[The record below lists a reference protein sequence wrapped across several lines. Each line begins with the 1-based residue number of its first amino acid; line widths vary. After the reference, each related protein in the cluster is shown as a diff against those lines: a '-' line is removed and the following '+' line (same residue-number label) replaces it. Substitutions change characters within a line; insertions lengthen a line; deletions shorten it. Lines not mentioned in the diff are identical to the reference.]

1 MSLPHSFAQFGSR
14 VLMTDA
20 ALCPVPLDGKE
31 IASRKAQGSVLLGL
45 LAILT
50 LGDIVPWYF
59 RHAHSAFSFLL
70 SPFSLK
76 DDL

>member
-20 ALCPVPLDGKE
+20 ALCPVPLDGRE

-50 LGDIVPWYF
+50 LGDIVCLGI
-59 RHAHSAFSFLL
+59 SVTLTVL
-70 SPFSLK
+70 SPFSFLY
-76 DDL
+76 LV